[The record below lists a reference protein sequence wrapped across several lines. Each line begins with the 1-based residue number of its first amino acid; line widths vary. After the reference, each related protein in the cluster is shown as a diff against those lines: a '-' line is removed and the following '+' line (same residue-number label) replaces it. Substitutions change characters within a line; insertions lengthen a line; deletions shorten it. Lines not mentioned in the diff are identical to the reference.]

1 MPRSALPCRRGRVV
15 GVVLVLLS
23 LAEGCASLG
32 KPTWPAGGSARAQ
45 QRRAVRFDPYPQD
58 DIGTTLFRESLMD
71 GTRPRDYNE
80 PVAEIRRSRWWS
92 PTR

>member
-1 MPRSALPCRRGRVV
+1 MPRSASPCRRGRVV
-15 GVVLVLLS
+15 GVVLVLLP
-23 LAEGCASLG
+23 LAGGCASLG
-32 KPTWPAGGSARAQ
+32 KPTWPAGGTARAQ

-92 PTR
+92 PMR

>member
-1 MPRSALPCRRGRVV
+1 MHGSTRVGLLAAGCAV
-15 GVVLVLLS
+15 LLVLP
-23 LAEGCASLG
+23 GCASLA
-32 KPTWPAGGSARAQ
+32 KPTLPVTQSARAQ

-58 DIGTTLFRESLMD
+58 DIGPYLFREPLMD

-92 PTR
+92 PVR